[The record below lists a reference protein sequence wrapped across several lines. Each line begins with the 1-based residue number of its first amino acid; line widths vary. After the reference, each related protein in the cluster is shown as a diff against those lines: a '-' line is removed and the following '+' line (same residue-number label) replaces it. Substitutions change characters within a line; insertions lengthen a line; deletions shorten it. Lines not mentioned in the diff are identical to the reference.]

1 MSALRRK
8 FTSEFKQEAVALVQR
23 SGRSANQVA
32 QELGVSQT
40 ALSHWLR
47 EATRAA
53 SGPNGFQAAEELTA
67 LRREVERLRIERDY
81 PKKGG
86 SLLRQRV
93 AMRYAFIQAEK
104 AQYPVPPTATS
115 RSTKVPMPCASAPTR
130 SAAPSIS

>member
-53 SGPNGFQAAEELTA
+53 YGTSD
-67 LRREVERLRIERDY
+67 LRLVPPIRIERTTNGLGKRSHHPTPALY
-81 PKKGG
+81 LESRVSMME
-86 SLLRQRV
+86 SLSKR
-93 AMRYAFIQAEK
+93 A
-104 AQYPVPPTATS
+104 
-115 RSTKVPMPCASAPTR
+115 
-130 SAAPSIS
+130 